1 MFHLRVIAPPDRSD
15 AVRDLLL
22 DEPGATHVV
31 VWPGAALQPV
41 GDVIGCDLAR
51 EVASAVLGE
60 LRDLGIER
68 DGSIALEDLDVML
81 SHSAD
86 AAELAAPGDS
96 ADSVVW
102 EEIEEATSEESTLS
116 VTFLAFLT
124 VATMI
129 AACGVLLDNPILIV
143 GAMVVGPE
151 FGPLAGLC
159 VAAVQRHPRLAA
171 RSGFAL
177 VVGFPVAMLLT
188 MGFTLFMDALG
199 LFDRGMLE
207 RPRPLTEFIF
217 QPDWLSFWVAFLAG
231 VAGILS
237 LTSAKSGALIGVL
250 ISVTTVP
257 AAANA
262 AVAITYTDYS
272 QAGGSLGQLGLN
284 LVAIVIA
291 GTLTLLVQRGLW
303 SFNRDRHAR
312 RPPSGKDR
320 TGAPKSP

>member
-1 MFHLRVIAPPDRSD
+1 MFHLRLIVPVERSA

-22 DEPGATHVV
+22 TEPGATHLVI
-31 VWPGAALQPV
+31 WPGAAVQPA
-41 GDVIGCDLAR
+41 GDVISCDLAR
-51 EVASAVLGE
+51 EATSSVLAE
-60 LRDLGIER
+60 LRALDLHR

-81 SHSAD
+81 SRSAEE
-86 AAELAAPGDS
+86 AERDAPGES

-129 AACGVLLDNPILIV
+129 AACGVLLDNAILIV

-159 VAAVQRHPRLAA
+159 VAAVQRRPRLAA
-171 RSGFAL
+171 RSGLAL
-177 VVGFPVAMLLT
+177 LIGFPVAMLAT
-188 MGFTLFMDALG
+188 MAFTGLLGALD
-199 LFDRGMLE
+199 LVDRDMLE
-207 RPRPLTEFIF
+207 RPRPLTEFIY
-217 QPDWLSFWVAFLAG
+217 QPDWLSFWVALLAG
-231 VAGILS
+231 VAGMLS

-262 AVAITYTDYS
+262 SVAIWYTDYA

-284 LVAIVIA
+284 LGAIVIA

-303 SFNRDRHAR
+303 NLQTARTKR
-312 RPPSGKDR
+312 RPP
-320 TGAPKSP
+320 TIAPGAAESS

>member
-1 MFHLRVIAPPDRSD
+1 MFHLRLIVPADRSA

-22 DEPGATHVV
+22 AEPGATHLV
-31 VWPGAALQPV
+31 VWPSAAVQPA
-41 GDVIGCDLAR
+41 GDVIACDLAR
-51 EVASAVLGE
+51 EATNAVLAE
-60 LRDLGIER
+60 LRALDLHK

-81 SHSAD
+81 SRSAD
-86 AAELAAPGDS
+86 RAERDAPGDS

-102 EEIEEATSEESTLS
+102 EEIEGATSEESALS
-116 VTFLAFLT
+116 VTFLAFLA

-159 VAAVQRHPRLAA
+159 VAAVQCRPRLAA
-171 RSGFAL
+171 RSAL
-177 VVGFPVAMLLT
+177 ALLVGFPVAMAATIAFTTLL
-188 MGFTLFMDALG
+188 DSLG
-199 LFDRGMLE
+199 LFDRDMLE
-207 RPRPLTEFIF
+207 RSRPLTEFIF
-217 QPDWLSFWVAFLAG
+217 QPDWLSFWVALLAG
-231 VAGILS
+231 VAGMLS

-262 AVAITYTDYS
+262 AVAIRYTDYA
-272 QAGGSLGQLGLN
+272 QAAGSLGQLGLN
-284 LVAIVIA
+284 LGGIVFA

-303 SFNRDRHAR
+303 GLQAAHAKR
-312 RPPSGKDR
+312 RPPSPS
-320 TGAPKSP
+320 TGAAKSS

>member
-1 MFHLRVIAPPDRSD
+1 MFHLRLIVPADRSA

-22 DEPGATHVV
+22 VEPGATHLV
-31 VWPGAALQPV
+31 VWPGAAVQPT
-41 GDVIGCDLAR
+41 GDVIACDLAR
-51 EVASAVLGE
+51 EATSAVLAD
-60 LRDLGIER
+60 LRALGLED
-68 DGSIALEDLDVML
+68 DGAIALEDLDVML
-81 SHSAD
+81 SRSAD
-86 AAELAAPGDS
+86 EAERKAPGDS

-159 VAAVQRHPRLAA
+159 VAAVQRKPRLAG
-171 RSGFAL
+171 RSAL
-177 VVGFPVAMLLT
+177 ALLIGFPVAMAITMAFTALL
-188 MGFTLFMDALG
+188 GAFG
-199 LFDRGMLE
+199 LFDREMLE
-207 RPRPLTEFIF
+207 RSRPLTEFIF
-217 QPDWLSFWVAFLAG
+217 QPDWLSFWVALLAG
-231 VAGILS
+231 VAGMLS

-262 AVAITYTDYS
+262 SVAIRYADYR
-272 QAGGSLGQLGLN
+272 QAAGSLGQLGLN
-284 LVAIVIA
+284 LVGIVLA
-291 GTLTLLVQRGLW
+291 GTLTLLLQRGLW
-303 SFNRDRHAR
+303 SLQAARAKR
-312 RPPSGKDR
+312 RPPSPT
-320 TGAPKSP
+320 TGAGKSS

>member
-1 MFHLRVIAPPDRSD
+1 MFHLRVIVPTELSA

-22 DEPGATHVV
+22 TEPGVAHLV
-31 VWPGAALQPV
+31 VWPGVAVQPE
-41 GDVIGCDLAR
+41 GDVVACDLAR
-51 EVASAVLGE
+51 ESASSVLAE
-60 LRDLGIER
+60 LRALGVDDR
-68 DGSIALEDLDVML
+68 GSIALEDLDVLL
-81 SHSAD
+81 SRSAD
-86 AAELAAPGDS
+86 EAERAAPGAG

-116 VTFLAFLT
+116 VTFLAFLV

-159 VAAVQRHPRLAA
+159 VAAVQRRPRLAA
-171 RSGFAL
+171 RSGLAL
-177 VVGFPVAMLLT
+177 LVGFPVAMLAT
-188 MGFTLFMDALG
+188 MAFTGFMHALG
-199 LFDRGMLE
+199 LFDEAMLE
-207 RPRPLTEFIF
+207 RDRPLTEFIY

-231 VAGILS
+231 IAGLLS

-262 AVAITYTDYS
+262 AVAISYGDFDE
-272 QAGGSLGQLGLN
+272 AGGSLGQLGLN
-284 LVAIVIA
+284 LVGIVLA

-303 SFNRDRHAR
+303 SLRESRTKR
-312 RPPSGKDR
+312 RPRSVR
-320 TGAPKSP
+320 TGAGQGS

>member
-1 MFHLRVIAPPDRSD
+1 MFHLRLIVPADRST

-22 DEPGATHVV
+22 AEPAATHLV
-31 VWPGAALQPV
+31 VWPGAAVQPA
-41 GDVIGCDLAR
+41 GDVIACDLAR
-51 EVASAVLGE
+51 EATSAVLTE
-60 LRDLGIER
+60 LRALDLHK

-81 SHSAD
+81 SRSAD
-86 AAELAAPGDS
+86 RAERNAPGDS

-102 EEIEEATSEESTLS
+102 EEIEAATSEESVLS
-116 VTFLAFLT
+116 VTFLAFLA

-159 VAAVQRHPRLAA
+159 VAAVQRRPRLAG
-171 RSGFAL
+171 RSAL
-177 VVGFPVAMLLT
+177 ALLVGFPVAIAITMAFTALL
-188 MGFTLFMDALG
+188 DVLG
-199 LFDRGMLE
+199 LFDREMLE

-217 QPDWLSFWVAFLAG
+217 QPDWLSFWVALLAG
-231 VAGILS
+231 VAGMLS

-262 AVAITYTDYS
+262 AVAIRYTDYA
-272 QAGGSLGQLGLN
+272 QAAGSLGQLGLN
-284 LVAIVIA
+284 LVGIVLA
-291 GTLTLLVQRGLW
+291 GTLTLLLQRGLW
-303 SFNRDRHAR
+303 SLQAAHAKR
-312 RPPSGKDR
+312 RPPSPS
-320 TGAPKSP
+320 TGVAKSS

>member
-1 MFHLRVIAPPDRSD
+1 MFHLRLIVPVERSA

-22 DEPGATHVV
+22 TEPGATHLVI
-31 VWPGAALQPV
+31 WPGAAVQPA
-41 GDVIGCDLAR
+41 GDVISCDLAR
-51 EVASAVLGE
+51 EATSSVIAE
-60 LRDLGIER
+60 LRALNLHR

-81 SHSAD
+81 SRSAD
-86 AAELAAPGDS
+86 EAERDAPGES

-129 AACGVLLDNPILIV
+129 AACGVLLDNAILIV

-159 VAAVQRHPRLAA
+159 VAAVQRRPRLAA
-171 RSGFAL
+171 RSGLAL
-177 VVGFPVAMLLT
+177 LIGFPVAMLAT
-188 MGFTLFMDALG
+188 MAFTALLGVLG
-199 LFDRGMLE
+199 LFERDMLE
-207 RPRPLTEFIF
+207 RPRPLTEFIY
-217 QPDWLSFWVAFLAG
+217 QPDWLSFWVAMLAG
-231 VAGILS
+231 VAGMLS

-262 AVAITYTDYS
+262 AVAIWYTDYA

-303 SFNRDRHAR
+303 NLRAARTKR
-312 RPPSGKDR
+312 RPPAVAP
-320 TGAPKSP
+320 GAAESS

>member
-1 MFHLRVIAPPDRSD
+1 MFHLRLIVPVERSA

-22 DEPGATHVV
+22 TEPGATHLVI
-31 VWPGAALQPV
+31 WPGAAVQPA
-41 GDVIGCDLAR
+41 GDVISCDLAR
-51 EVASAVLGE
+51 EATSSVLAE
-60 LRDLGIER
+60 LRALDLHR

-81 SHSAD
+81 SRSAD
-86 AAELAAPGDS
+86 EAERDAPGES

-129 AACGVLLDNPILIV
+129 AACGVLLDNAILIV

-159 VAAVQRHPRLAA
+159 VAAVQRRPRLAA
-171 RSGFAL
+171 RSGLAL
-177 VVGFPVAMLLT
+177 LVGFPVAMLAT
-188 MGFTLFMDALG
+188 MAFTGLLGALDLFERD
-199 LFDRGMLE
+199 MLE
-207 RPRPLTEFIF
+207 RPRPLTEFIY
-217 QPDWLSFWVAFLAG
+217 QPDWLSFWVALLAG
-231 VAGILS
+231 VAGMLS

-262 AVAITYTDYS
+262 SVAIWYTDYA
-272 QAGGSLGQLGLN
+272 QAGGSLVQLGLN

-291 GTLTLLVQRGLW
+291 GTMTLLVQRGLW
-303 SFNRDRHAR
+303 NLHTARTRR
-312 RPPSGKDR
+312 RPP
-320 TGAPKSP
+320 TVAPGAAESS